1 MLPEKKVKNSVSLF
15 LCGSVRQLA
24 TGNMQRNHK
33 AHKGDKDRT
42 KGLLGYQELDYLCEA
57 FVIFVLFVVNI
68 RYLQSNQTTE
78 AHRNRWLF
86 SAAPDPHN

>member
-1 MLPEKKVKNSVSLF
+1 LETLQKQNHRDAEAQRTKKRRGIMLPEKKVKNSVSLF

-42 KGLLGYQELDYLCEA
+42 KGLFGYQELD
-57 FVIFVLFVVNI
+57 
-68 RYLQSNQTTE
+68 
-78 AHRNRWLF
+78 
-86 SAAPDPHN
+86 

>member
-33 AHKGDKDRT
+33 AHKGHKDRT
-42 KGLLGYQELDYLCEA
+42 KGLLGYQELD
-57 FVIFVLFVVNI
+57 
-68 RYLQSNQTTE
+68 
-78 AHRNRWLF
+78 
-86 SAAPDPHN
+86 